1 MAMSERETSNAVAV
15 PATALVLNGTTYDLV
30 AEPSPTSQAVIA
42 ARAEVL
48 QNLDLGTLLTDLDR
62 TNDLLYVAACG
73 VSGNRKDATLS
84 AKVQRLQ
91 YGLEAS
97 CSSAALAMTKFGDAA
112 GAVLTTLRGAFRFL
126 YTSPPREDR
135 TIQMLTRCEAQAT
148 SMAETAGSLATNFKT
163 LADDAEGVCEST
175 LTARDMEEQERLAA
189 IDHKREVNAK
199 SERAKALKEAL
210 AEQMVKV
217 QKLIDE
223 AREAQ
228 NKSED
233 RAFGL
238 AIAGNISSALGSAVQ
253 GFMSVK
259 AAPMMMASN
268 LAGAMSPGIAGY
280 PGGAM
285 GPGPGAAPGYGPG
298 PATAPGY
305 GPGPAVG
312 PGPGPAVRPG
322 PGPAVGPGPGPAVG
336 PGPGPAVGPGPG
348 PAVGPGPGPA
358 VGPGPGPAMGPGPG
372 PAVGPGPRPA
382 VGPGPGPTVG
392 PGSGPAASPVAA
404 NMGRTSA
411 IAGSE
416 TAVGAAFAAAGA
428 KATEGNVAMAS
439 SYGDIAE
446 RYAEEKRKWLDLLM
460 DLQKE
465 QRNALGD
472 IAQYAE
478 EMRKADL
485 DTEAAR
491 SAVES
496 LQQAVAALKQIVT
509 ILETAK
515 FFWEMMAQKC
525 KQLAEPRIRQDIE
538 MFKDDPPEERLAE
551 YARDEFKSSLLQLA
565 WRWCALK
572 VIADDY
578 RTAVTNLRAKVVET
592 ARKAPTIEEAKR
604 LAPALGAQLALDIQ
618 RDMQAIEARTAE
630 LQAEQAQLPPSQ
642 RVAA

>member
-1 MAMSERETSNAVAV
+1 MPEPETTNAVAV

-30 AEPSPTSQAVIA
+30 AEPSPASQSVIA
-42 ARAEVL
+42 ARQEVL
-48 QNLDLGTLLTDLDR
+48 LDLDLGTLLTDLDR

-84 AKVQRLQ
+84 GKVQRLQ
-91 YGLEAS
+91 YGLETS

-112 GAVLTTLRGAFRFL
+112 DRVLTTLRGAFRFL

-148 SMAETAGSLATNFKT
+148 AMAQTAGSLATSFKT

-189 IDHKREVNAK
+189 IDRKQTLNAK
-199 SERAKALKEAL
+199 SERAKALKGEL

-228 NKSED
+228 NKTED

-268 LAGAMSPGIAGY
+268 LVGAMNPGVAGY
-280 PGGAM
+280 PGGGGAFNPPYAGGYSGSQGPG
-285 GPGPGAAPGYGPG
+285 GPGPGSQGPG
-298 PATAPGY
+298 
-305 GPGPAVG
+305 G
-312 PGPGPAVRPG
+312 PGPGSQG
-322 PGPAVGPGPGPAVG
+322 PGGPGATT
-336 PGPGPAVGPGPG
+336 A
-348 PAVGPGPGPA
+348 
-358 VGPGPGPAMGPGPG
+358 
-372 PAVGPGPRPA
+372 
-382 VGPGPGPTVG
+382 
-392 PGSGPAASPVAA
+392 AA

-428 KATEGNVAMAS
+428 RATEGNVAMAS

-460 DLQKE
+460 QLQKE

-472 IAQYAE
+472 IAEYAE
-478 EMRKADL
+478 LMKKADL

-496 LQQAVAALKQIVT
+496 LQQAVAALKQIAT
-509 ILETAK
+509 ILETAQ
-515 FFWEMMAQKC
+515 FFWESMAQSC
-525 KQLAEPRIRQDIE
+525 RQLAEPDIRQNIE
-538 MFKDDPPEERLAE
+538 MFKGDPPEERLAE
-551 YARDEFKSSLLQLA
+551 YARDDFKKPLLELA

-572 VIADDY
+572 VIASEY
-578 RTAVTNLRAKVVET
+578 RIAITKTRAKVVET
-592 ARKAPTIEEAKR
+592 VRKAPTIEEAKK

-618 RDMQAIEARTAE
+618 RDLQAIDARTAE
-630 LQAEQAQLPPSQ
+630 LQAEQALLPPPQPQ